1 MDATDIAFAMV
12 GWGLGLEIN
21 FCRRPAEVPHR
32 VSGTVRGIL
41 AYNDRSNLFLVSST
55 NRSSCTFHDDTY
67 RQHKHKKNHLTM
79 AQLPPTVYP
88 AAFGH
93 NSISKRPI
101 DTIFEERVV
110 HKGCDDLVQY
120 GRHRQSNRYRILPTT
135 LEDCLAVT
143 ALK

>member
-1 MDATDIAFAMV
+1 MAGSEFGEDSGAKIMAGTWISSLPTD
-12 GWGLGLEIN
+12 G
-21 FCRRPAEVPHR
+21 RRTTPR
-32 VSGTVRGIL
+32 TRLRGIL
-41 AYNDRSNLFLVSST
+41 AYNDRSIFFLVSST